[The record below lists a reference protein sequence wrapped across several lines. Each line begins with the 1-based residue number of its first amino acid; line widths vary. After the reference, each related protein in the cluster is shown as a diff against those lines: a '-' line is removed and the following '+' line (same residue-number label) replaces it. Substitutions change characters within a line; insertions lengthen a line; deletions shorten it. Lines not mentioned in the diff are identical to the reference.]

1 MINANGT
8 LVVPRKSLSI
18 NKKTPHQQKQKY
30 AAEAAESR
38 SGWHQHF

>member
-8 LVVPRKSLSI
+8 LVVPKKFI
-18 NKKTPHQQKQKY
+18 DKQKTPHQQKQKY